1 MKNYH
6 VTEKIKVFCYRN
18 DYTKAKEQLEKG
30 GSFVRH
36 LMKIMDMQPWKY
48 VGFVCFPNLEN
59 RKALQVAEVV
69 NDEDELKVFIKTID
83 TFNCQARVRSPKVQS
98 PKVKIKRT

>member
-30 GSFVRH
+30 EDFLRN
-36 LMKIMDMQPWKY
+36 LMNTMGLTPWKY

-69 NDEDELKVFIKTID
+69 NDEDELKVLIKTID
-83 TFNCQARVRSPKVQS
+83 TFNYKL
-98 PKVKIKRT
+98 

>member
-1 MKNYH
+1 MKLESFEDKSKKQLKYVLNNYH
-6 VTEKIKVFCYRN
+6 VKATINVELFCYRN

-30 GSFVRH
+30 EAFLHH

-59 RKALQVAEVV
+59 RATLTEAGVV
-69 NDEDELKVFIKTID
+69 NQVDELKVFI
-83 TFNCQARVRSPKVQS
+83 
-98 PKVKIKRT
+98 

>member
-18 DYTKAKEQLEKG
+18 DYIKAKEQLEKG
-30 GSFVRH
+30 EDFLRN
-36 LMKIMDMQPWKY
+36 LMNTMGLTPWKY

-59 RKALQVAEVV
+59 RKALQFAEAV
-69 NDEDELKVFIKTID
+69 NDKDELKVLIKTID
-83 TFNCQARVRSPKVQS
+83 TFNYKL
-98 PKVKIKRT
+98 

>member
-1 MKNYH
+1 MNNYH
-6 VTEKIKVFCYRN
+6 VKATINVELFCYRN

-30 GSFVRH
+30 EAFLHH

-59 RKALQVAEVV
+59 RKALQDAEAV
-69 NDEDELKVFIKTID
+69 NDEDELQVQTID
-83 TFNCQARVRSPKVQS
+83 TFNY
-98 PKVKIKRT
+98 KI

>member
-59 RKALQVAEVV
+59 RKALQVAEAV
-69 NDEDELKVFIKTID
+69 NDEDELKVLINTID
-83 TFNCQARVRSPKVQS
+83 TFNYIKVI
-98 PKVKIKRT
+98 VYLF